1 MAEAQVPELSSANKI
16 RQLAG
21 VPIEPQAAP
30 MPEEPPAWGEIKD
43 SEEYK
48 KLTYPEQ
55 VNLARQWG
63 AETKQYA
70 SLLPD
75 YTDEQGAQIDDF
87 VNKDAVD
94 VPASVKA
101 AAATA
106 GLIKGSAGVLG
117 GIAGL
122 TVGAATG
129 PSAPVLAP
137 ALAVG
142 GAVAASGMAEKAL
155 EKYVPNVARA
165 GKFAPGYETAGELA
179 PAAVTGGIGA
189 KQLYTSGRTL
199 FSELGAKKATEEMGK
214 YAGKAAVSGA
224 GVGTIA
230 RLATGGEVTPGT
242 VASDALF
249 GVLYSGLNANT
260 RVKGYNFEEFKD
272 LNYRVKN
279 GSATQ
284 AEKADWAN
292 ILNEAQNVNARG
304 VQRAERTTVNL
315 GRKSVVDRTRFQQGE
330 QPVEVRPYY
339 EPLPS
344 APTTP
349 STEIELSRQPQ
360 ARPMKPAT
368 VVTPEALPESGVRG
382 NARGTQADTAE
393 MQRRGIP
400 TNIQAEFTDL
410 TPAARRQNVFSV
422 ESQGINPDAI
432 FPSTR
437 GLQGEI
443 VREGPIVTP
452 RTQLPSGE
460 RLALPA
466 EGEPRPR
473 TSALEAAK
481 VIELEKGMEERIRQ
495 SPQGGYGLKTELG
508 KVAVPEES
516 VITGASYSDPGQQ
529 YLEWQKNINKSGS
542 KYLAASDYDENKNWE
557 KEGGIKI
564 DNSYYSTIVS
574 GDTRIAVSSSG
585 LYLRRGKVAQSYE
598 ADIDKNGN
606 QIYTVERIVT
616 DPTKRGT
623 GSASNALKNLTD
635 IADKSNVTL
644 QLEPAV
650 VESLSKKGQKALT
663 FQQLGDWYKRNGF
676 VPKFDGSNSVLIR
689 EPKQNISK
697 PTIPRPMGGSAGE
710 GGFVSTD
717 VSKLVKNY
725 MTSAGALTN
734 DMADTLLASKYN
746 KAQLKYE
753 AQFRIRDF
761 NRALIKETGSSNLTP
776 ELSNA
781 IKKYMYGETEDASL
795 IPPQTLAATK
805 RLRSFL
811 DQGASRI
818 VNEPGL
824 LSEGQRETVLGNIGS
839 YMSRDYAKFYD
850 KNFTMDKLEAKDKKK
865 FAQSVDFVRRQFL
878 DRAKQEV
885 DDAAEAGRPPIEWL
899 RKINETQSVP
909 MERLMGEVQRIV
921 EQGGI
926 RELGQKARFN
936 PESYGLS
943 KDLTGLKRRKDIPE
957 EVRYLMGEYDDP
969 RIGFLRGAMKQI
981 NLFVDNRTLTKLREQ
996 GFASGLFFDYP
1007 APNTVEI
1014 APKGSEVMSPLNGV
1028 YADPMVAKALNNF
1041 DVAFTSNIPGLST
1054 FSKVNTII
1062 KWSKT
1067 VGSLRSQ
1074 ARNFIFNIPIQIQN
1088 GNFDFLTGKDFGRTT
1103 SMIMADYGFSGD
1115 TQQIRNQLRRAVG
1128 LGVMNNAKFNEMEA
1142 LMKDASIDRGDIQ
1155 NFVERN
1161 FFGKLSGPA
1170 AKVIDSAANI
1180 KNFLDFMYR
1189 TGDNFHKI
1197 ALWRYRVN
1205 SLMEGKKMSEADAEI
1220 EAADWVNDR
1229 FATYEKLPP
1238 ALKAL
1243 RANPFA
1249 KNFISWNAERIR
1261 NSYHSIKGA
1270 IEDMRTPGM
1279 EKYGM
1284 RTIIGN
1290 ILGLTISLGSQMMAA
1305 YALGWSY
1312 EKIKQLNNLAPGYQK
1327 SATLLPVG
1335 YDPKN
1340 QEVTYI
1346 DISYSDP
1353 FDIIRQPINAFM
1365 SGDALDKKLIGAI
1378 GTFFGDFL
1386 GFSIAT
1392 ETLAGVMK
1400 NERADGTQIVN
1411 PKASPA
1417 AKLGAWSEYLGR
1429 TIEPGTISDMR
1440 QLYFAIKGQPDPFFG
1455 PRAPVPSIPG
1465 MVSSFAGFRVQ
1476 KLNLGDELFKKS
1488 RSFNNAM
1495 GQSTR
1500 LFTGGLVSRG
1510 TPNRDVLASGA
1521 EQMDRARIETFKDMS
1536 KVYNSALSWGL
1547 SEDQAV
1553 SEMRRGG
1560 ISKENIAAIISG
1572 EVPQFRVGRSMLKE
1586 LYRDMPEDSER
1597 RMQITRELLN
1607 QEQ

>member
-30 MPEEPPAWGEIKD
+30 LPEEPPAWGEIKD

-63 AETKQYA
+63 EETKQYA
-70 SLLPD
+70 ALLPD

-94 VPASVKA
+94 VPTNVKA

-165 GKFAPGYETAGELA
+165 GKFAPGYEAAGELA
-179 PAAVTGGIGA
+179 PAAITGGIGA

-199 FSELGAKKATEEMGK
+199 FAELGAKKAAEEMGK

-292 ILNEAQNVNARG
+292 ILNEAQNVNAKG
-304 VQRAERTTVNL
+304 VQRAERTTVDL
-315 GRKSVVDRTRFQQGE
+315 GRKSVLDRTRFQQGE

-360 ARPMKPAT
+360 ARPIKPAT

-382 NARGTQADTAE
+382 NVRGTQADTAE

-400 TNIQAEFTDL
+400 TNIQSEFTDL

-432 FPSTR
+432 SPSTR

-460 RLALPA
+460 RLALP
-466 EGEPRPR
+466 E
-473 TSALEAAK
+473 
-481 VIELEKGMEERIRQ
+481 I
-495 SPQGGYGLKTELG
+495 
-508 KVAVPEES
+508 
-516 VITGASYSDPGQQ
+516 
-529 YLEWQKNINKSGS
+529 KNIQDTRGLGVQFHGARSPIQN
-542 KYLAASDYDENKNWE
+542 LDE
-557 KEGGIKI
+557 G
-564 DNSYYSTIVS
+564 YYSPENIYGGESTFYTTDAIDVAAGYKRKNPNSIIYEVS
-574 GDTRIAVSSSG
+574 EREPVKFFDMEGRLPSSRWMQLFKPSG
-585 LYLRRGKVAQSYE
+585 MNLPSDDFIQFG
-598 ADIDKNGN
+598 I
-606 QIYTVERIVT
+606 
-616 DPTKRGT
+616 
-623 GSASNALKNLTD
+623 GSASERSSGNPNLREIMD
-635 IADKSNVTL
+635 EMRLESANEGYSKDTL
-644 QLEPAV
+644 QEFFGIITEKLEKMGFGGMQHIGGINTNKQRHLVKIYFQPSKQIQLKPA
-650 VESLSKKGQKALT
+650 EETGYSKSLPTQAGKS
-663 FQQLGDWYKRNGF
+663 
-676 VPKFDGSNSVLIR
+676 
-689 EPKQNISK
+689 
-697 PTIPRPMGGSAGE
+697 TIPRPMRGKAGE
-710 GGFVSTD
+710 AGFVSTD

-746 KAQLKYE
+746 KAQLQYE

-824 LSEGQRETVLGNIGS
+824 LSEGQKETVLGNIGS

-957 EVRYLMGEYDDP
+957 EIRYLMGEYDDP
-969 RIGFLRGAMKQI
+969 RIGFLKGAMKQI

-1028 YADPMVAKALNNF
+1028 YADPMVAQALNNF
-1041 DVAFTSNIPGLST
+1041 DVAFTSNIPGIST
-1054 FSKVNTII
+1054 FSKMNAII

-1103 SMIMADYGFSGD
+1103 SMIMADYGLSGD

-1142 LMKDASIDRGDIQ
+1142 LMKDAAIDKGDIR
-1155 NFVERN
+1155 NFIERN
-1161 FFGKLSGPA
+1161 FYSKLAMPA
-1170 AKVIDSAANI
+1170 QKALDSAVSI
-1180 KNFLDFMYR
+1180 KEFLDFLYR

-1205 SLMEGKKMSEADAEI
+1205 SLMDGKKMSEADAEI

-1238 ALKAL
+1238 MLKAF

-1312 EKIKQLNNLAPGYQK
+1312 EKIKQLNDLAPGYQK

-1365 SGDALDKKLIGAI
+1365 SGDTLDKKLIGAI

-1411 PKASPA
+1411 PKASPI
-1417 AKLGAWSEYLGR
+1417 AKLGAWGEYLGR

-1465 MVSSFAGFRVQ
+1465 MISSFGGFRVQ

-1500 LFTGGLVSRG
+1500 LFTGGLMGRG

-1607 QEQ
+1607 QEK

>member
-21 VPIEPQAAP
+21 VPIEAQPAP
-30 MPEEPPAWGEIKD
+30 RIEEPPAWSEVKD

-55 VNLARQWG
+55 ISLAQQWG
-63 AETKQYA
+63 DETKQYA
-70 SLLPD
+70 STLPD
-75 YTDEQGAQIDDF
+75 YDPKQDAEIDDF

-106 GLIKGSAGVLG
+106 GFIKGSAGVLG

-122 TVGAATG
+122 TAGAATG

-137 ALAVG
+137 AFAVG
-142 GAVAASGMAEKAL
+142 GAVAASGMAEKGL
-155 EKYVPNVARA
+155 EKYFPNVARA
-165 GKFAPGYETAGELA
+165 GKFAPGYETAGQLV
-179 PAAVTGGIGA
+179 PAVVTGGIGA

-199 FSELGAKKATEEMGK
+199 FAELGAKKATEEMGK
-214 YAGKAAVSGA
+214 YTGKAAISGA

-230 RLATGGEVTPGT
+230 RLATGGKVTPGT
-242 VASDALF
+242 VAEDALF

-260 RVKGYNFEEFKD
+260 RVSGYNFEEFKN

-284 AEKADWAN
+284 AEFSDWKN
-292 ILNEAQNVNARG
+292 ILSEAQNVSAKG
-304 VQRAERTTVNL
+304 VQRAERTTVDL
-315 GRKSVVDRTRFQQGE
+315 GRKNVLDRTKFQQGE
-330 QPVEVRPYY
+330 QPVEVKPYY

-349 STEIELSRQPQ
+349 STEIELSRRPQ

-382 NARGTQADTAE
+382 NVRGTQADTAE
-393 MQRRGIP
+393 MQRREIP
-400 TNIQAEFTDL
+400 TNIQGEFTDL
-410 TPAARRQNVFSV
+410 TQRPPRQNIFSV

-432 FPSTR
+432 APSTR

-460 RLALPA
+460 KLALPA
-466 EGEPRPR
+466 QGEFRPQ

-495 SPQGGYGLKTELG
+495 SPQGQRGLRKDLEAVAAPERVQEQIELPN
-508 KVAVPEES
+508 KVKVNIIAPDQETASLVRQKIEQGQGSLLEQKQIAAENARANLDEIGPEPAKPRPEKKWF
-516 VITGASYSDPGQQ
+516 GPKG
-529 YLEWQKNINKSGS
+529 
-542 KYLAASDYDENKNWE
+542 
-557 KEGGIKI
+557 KEGADPRAVIEWE
-564 DNSYYSTIVS
+564 DQ
-574 GDTRIAVSSSG
+574 TRKYNAW
-585 LYLRRGKVAQSYE
+585 
-598 ADIDKNGN
+598 
-606 QIYTVERIVT
+606 
-616 DPTKRGT
+616 KR
-623 GSASNALKNLTD
+623 K
-635 IADKSNVTL
+635 
-644 QLEPAV
+644 
-650 VESLSKKGQKALT
+650 
-663 FQQLGDWYKRNGF
+663 Y
-676 VPKFDGSNSVLIR
+676 SVLKKA
-689 EPKQNISK
+689 EVEANNAVFYEQKKQT
-697 PTIPRPMGGSAGE
+697 TIPRPMGGSQGQ

-717 VSKLVKNY
+717 VTKLIKNY

-746 KAQLKYE
+746 KAQLQYE
-753 AQFRIRDF
+753 AQFRLRDF

-781 IKKYMYGETEDASL
+781 IKQYMYGESEDTSL
-795 IPPQTLAATK
+795 IPPETLAATK

-811 DQGASRI
+811 DQGASKI
-818 VNEPGL
+818 ANEPGL
-824 LSEGQRETVLGNIGS
+824 LSESQRETVLGNIGS
-839 YMSRDYAKFYD
+839 YVSRDYAKFND
-850 KNFTMDKLEAKDKKK
+850 PNFTMDKLQAKDKKR

-899 RKINETQSVP
+899 RKIHETQSVP

-921 EQGGI
+921 EQGGV
-926 RELGQKARFN
+926 RELGQKAKFN
-936 PESYGLS
+936 PESYGIS
-943 KDLTGLKRRKDIPE
+943 KDLAGLKQRKDIPE
-957 EVRYLMGEYDDP
+957 EIRYLMGEYDDP
-969 RIGFLRGAMKQI
+969 RIGFLKGAMKQI
-981 NLFVDNRTLTKLREQ
+981 NLYVDNRTLTKLRDQ
-996 GFASGLFFDYP
+996 GFAAGLFFDYP

-1028 YADPMVAKALNNF
+1028 YADPMVARALNNF

-1103 SMIMADYGFSGD
+1103 AMIMADYGLSGD

-1142 LMKDASIDRGDIQ
+1142 LMKDAAIDRGNIQ
-1155 NFVERN
+1155 DFIERN
-1161 FFGKLSGPA
+1161 FFGKLVGPA
-1170 AKVIDSAANI
+1170 TKALDTAANI

-1205 SLMEGKKMSEADAEI
+1205 SLMDGKKMSEADAEI

-1238 ALKAL
+1238 MLKAF

-1270 IEDMRTPGM
+1270 IEDMKTPGM

-1312 EKIKQLNNLAPGYQK
+1312 EKIKQLNDLAPGYQK

-1365 SGDALDKKLIGAI
+1365 SEDTLDKKLIGAV

-1411 PKASPA
+1411 PKASPI
-1417 AKLGAWSEYLGR
+1417 AKLGAWGEYLGR

-1465 MVSSFAGFRVQ
+1465 MLSSFGGFRVQ

-1510 TPNRDVLASGA
+1510 KPNRDMLASGA

-1547 SEDQAV
+1547 SQDQAV

-1572 EVPQFRVGRSMLKE
+1572 EIPQFRVGRSMLKE

>member
-1 MAEAQVPELSSANKI
+1 
-16 RQLAG
+16 
-21 VPIEPQAAP
+21 
-30 MPEEPPAWGEIKD
+30 
-43 SEEYK
+43 
-48 KLTYPEQ
+48 
-55 VNLARQWG
+55 
-63 AETKQYA
+63 
-70 SLLPD
+70 
-75 YTDEQGAQIDDF
+75 
-87 VNKDAVD
+87 
-94 VPASVKA
+94 
-101 AAATA
+101 
-106 GLIKGSAGVLG
+106 
-117 GIAGL
+117 
-122 TVGAATG
+122 
-129 PSAPVLAP
+129 
-137 ALAVG
+137 
-142 GAVAASGMAEKAL
+142 
-155 EKYVPNVARA
+155 
-165 GKFAPGYETAGELA
+165 
-179 PAAVTGGIGA
+179 
-189 KQLYTSGRTL
+189 
-199 FSELGAKKATEEMGK
+199 
-214 YAGKAAVSGA
+214 
-224 GVGTIA
+224 
-230 RLATGGEVTPGT
+230 
-242 VASDALF
+242 
-249 GVLYSGLNANT
+249 
-260 RVKGYNFEEFKD
+260 
-272 LNYRVKN
+272 
-279 GSATQ
+279 
-284 AEKADWAN
+284 
-292 ILNEAQNVNARG
+292 
-304 VQRAERTTVNL
+304 
-315 GRKSVVDRTRFQQGE
+315 
-330 QPVEVRPYY
+330 
-339 EPLPS
+339 
-344 APTTP
+344 
-349 STEIELSRQPQ
+349 
-360 ARPMKPAT
+360 
-368 VVTPEALPESGVRG
+368 
-382 NARGTQADTAE
+382 
-393 MQRRGIP
+393 
-400 TNIQAEFTDL
+400 
-410 TPAARRQNVFSV
+410 
-422 ESQGINPDAI
+422 
-432 FPSTR
+432 
-437 GLQGEI
+437 
-443 VREGPIVTP
+443 
-452 RTQLPSGE
+452 
-460 RLALPA
+460 
-466 EGEPRPR
+466 
-473 TSALEAAK
+473 
-481 VIELEKGMEERIRQ
+481 
-495 SPQGGYGLKTELG
+495 
-508 KVAVPEES
+508 
-516 VITGASYSDPGQQ
+516 
-529 YLEWQKNINKSGS
+529 
-542 KYLAASDYDENKNWE
+542 
-557 KEGGIKI
+557 
-564 DNSYYSTIVS
+564 
-574 GDTRIAVSSSG
+574 
-585 LYLRRGKVAQSYE
+585 
-598 ADIDKNGN
+598 
-606 QIYTVERIVT
+606 
-616 DPTKRGT
+616 
-623 GSASNALKNLTD
+623 
-635 IADKSNVTL
+635 
-644 QLEPAV
+644 
-650 VESLSKKGQKALT
+650 
-663 FQQLGDWYKRNGF
+663 
-676 VPKFDGSNSVLIR
+676 
-689 EPKQNISK
+689 
-697 PTIPRPMGGSAGE
+697 MGGSKGQ

-746 KAQLKYE
+746 KAQLQYE

-1028 YADPMVAKALNNF
+1028 YADPMVAQALNNF

-1103 SMIMADYGFSGD
+1103 SMIMADYGLSGD

-1170 AKVIDSAANI
+1170 AKVIDSAINI

-1238 ALKAL
+1238 MLKAF

-1417 AKLGAWSEYLGR
+1417 AKLGAWGEYLGR

-1465 MVSSFAGFRVQ
+1465 MVSSFGGFRVQ

-1547 SEDQAV
+1547 SQDQAV

-1586 LYRDMPEDSER
+1586 LYMDMPEDSER

>member
-21 VPIEPQAAP
+21 VPIEPQPALQI
-30 MPEEPPAWGEIKD
+30 EEPPAWNEVKD

-70 SLLPD
+70 STLPD
-75 YTDEQGAQIDDF
+75 YDPKQDVEIDDF
-87 VNKDAVD
+87 VNKEAVD
-94 VPASVKA
+94 VPTNVKVA
-101 AAATA
+101 AGAAGLVKGAAAT
-106 GLIKGSAGVLG
+106 LG
-117 GIAGL
+117 GIGGA
-122 TVGAATG
+122 TVGAFTG
-129 PSAPVLAP
+129 PAAPVAVP

-142 GAVAASGMAEKAL
+142 GSIAASALAEEAL
-155 EKYVPNVARA
+155 KKFTPNVAKARE
-165 GKFAPGYETAGELA
+165 FAPGYATAGELA
-179 PAAVTGGIGA
+179 PAVGIGA
-189 KQLYTSGRTL
+189 AGVKQLYTSGKTL
-199 FSELGAKKATEEMGK
+199 FAELGAKKAAEEMGK
-214 YAGKAAVSGA
+214 FVAKGAAAGA
-224 GVGTIA
+224 GIGTVA
-230 RLATGGEVTPGT
+230 RAVTGGEVTPGT
-242 VASDALF
+242 IAEDALF
-249 GVLYSGLNANT
+249 GALYQGLGANT
-260 RVKGYNFEEFKD
+260 RVKGYNFNEFKD
-272 LNYRVKN
+272 LNYKVKN

-284 AEKADWAN
+284 AEFADWKN
-292 ILNEAQNVNARG
+292 ILNEAQNVGAKG
-304 VQRAERTTVNL
+304 VQSVERTTVDL
-315 GRKSVVDRTRFQQGE
+315 GRKNVLDRTRFQQGE

-360 ARPMKPAT
+360 ARQMKPAT

-382 NARGTQADTAE
+382 NVRGTQADTAE

-410 TPAARRQNVFSV
+410 TQRPPRQNIFSV

-432 FPSTR
+432 APSTR

-460 RLALPA
+460 KLALPVQ
-466 EGEPRPR
+466 GEFRPQ
-473 TSALEAAK
+473 TSALEAAR
-481 VIELEKGMEERIRQ
+481 VIEAEKGIEERIRQ
-495 SPQGGYGLKTELG
+495 SPQG
-508 KVAVPEES
+508 A
-516 VITGASYSDPGQQ
+516 
-529 YLEWQKNINKSGS
+529 
-542 KYLAASDYDENKNWE
+542 
-557 KEGGIKI
+557 
-564 DNSYYSTIVS
+564 
-574 GDTRIAVSSSG
+574 
-585 LYLRRGKVAQSYE
+585 
-598 ADIDKNGN
+598 
-606 QIYTVERIVT
+606 
-616 DPTKRGT
+616 
-623 GSASNALKNLTD
+623 
-635 IADKSNVTL
+635 
-644 QLEPAV
+644 
-650 VESLSKKGQKALT
+650 KALT
-663 FQQLGDWYKRNGF
+663 GELGAGKT
-676 VPKFDGSNSVLIR
+676 
-689 EPKQNISK
+689 
-697 PTIPRPMGGSAGE
+697 TIPRPMGGSQGQ

-717 VSKLVKNY
+717 VTKLIKNY
-725 MTSAGALTN
+725 MTSAGALSN

-746 KAQLKYE
+746 KAQLQYE
-753 AQFRIRDF
+753 AQFRLRDF

-781 IKKYMYGETEDASL
+781 IKQYMYGESEDASL
-795 IPPQTLAATK
+795 IPPETLAATK

-811 DQGASRI
+811 DQGASKI
-818 VNEPGL
+818 ANEPGL
-824 LSEGQRETVLGNIGS
+824 LSEGQRETILGNIGS
-839 YMSRDYAKFYD
+839 YVSRDYAKFND
-850 KNFTMDKLEAKDKKK
+850 PNFTMDKLEAKDKKK
-865 FAQSVDFVRRQFL
+865 FAQSVDFVRKQFL
-878 DRAKQEV
+878 DRAKQEIE
-885 DDAAEAGRPPIEWL
+885 DAAEAGRPPIEWL
-899 RKINETQSVP
+899 RKIHETQSVP

-921 EQGGI
+921 EQGGV

-936 PESYGLS
+936 PESYGIS
-943 KDLTGLKRRKDIPE
+943 KDLAGLKKRKDIPE
-957 EVRYLMGEYDDP
+957 EIRYLMGEYDDP
-969 RIGFLRGAMKQI
+969 RIGFLKGAMKQI
-981 NLFVDNRTLTKLREQ
+981 NLYVDNRTLTKLRDQ
-996 GFASGLFFDYP
+996 GFSAGLFFDYP

-1028 YADPMVAKALNNF
+1028 YADPMVARALNNF

-1088 GNFDFLTGKDFGRTT
+1088 GNFDFLAGKDFGRTT
-1103 SMIMADYGFSGD
+1103 AMIMADYGLSGD

-1142 LMKDASIDRGDIQ
+1142 LMKDAAIDRGDIQ

-1170 AKVIDSAANI
+1170 TKVIDSAVNI

-1205 SLMEGKKMSEADAEI
+1205 ALMDGKKMNEADAEI

-1238 ALKAL
+1238 MLKAF
-1243 RANPFA
+1243 RSNPFA

-1270 IEDMRTPGM
+1270 IEDMKTPGM

-1312 EKIKQLNNLAPGYQK
+1312 ENIKQLNDLAPGYQK

-1365 SGDALDKKLIGAI
+1365 SGDTLDKKLIGAV

-1411 PKASPA
+1411 PKASPT
-1417 AKLGAWSEYLGR
+1417 AKLGAWGEYLGR

-1465 MVSSFAGFRVQ
+1465 MLSSFGGFRVQ

-1495 GQSTR
+1495 GQSTK

-1510 TPNRDVLASGA
+1510 TPNKDMLASGA
-1521 EQMDRARIETFKDMS
+1521 EQMDRARIETFKDMG
-1536 KVYNSALSWGL
+1536 KIYNSALSWGL
-1547 SEDQAV
+1547 SQDQAV

-1560 ISKENIAAIISG
+1560 ISRENIAAIISG
-1572 EVPQFRVGRSMLKE
+1572 EVPKFRVGRSMLKE

>member
-21 VPIEPQAAP
+21 VPIEPQPAP
-30 MPEEPPAWGEIKD
+30 QIEEPPAWNEIKD

-70 SLLPD
+70 STLPD
-75 YTDEQGAQIDDF
+75 YDPKQDSEIDDF
-87 VNKDAVD
+87 VNKEAVD
-94 VPASVKA
+94 VPTNVKVA
-101 AAATA
+101 AGAA
-106 GLIKGSAGVLG
+106 GLYVGAAGVLG
-117 GIAGL
+117 GLAGA
-122 TVGAATG
+122 GAGTLTG
-129 PSAPVLAP
+129 PAAPVAVP

-142 GAVAASGMAEKAL
+142 GSIAASTLAEKAIQ
-155 EKYVPNVARA
+155 EYFPNVSAAR
-165 GKFAPGYETAGELA
+165 KFALGYAKAGEIA
-179 PAAVTGGIGA
+179 PSALVAGAGA

-199 FSELGAKKATEEMGK
+199 FSELGAKKASEEMLK
-214 YAGKAAVSGA
+214 FAGKGAAAGA
-224 GVGTIA
+224 GVGTVA
-230 RLATGGEVTPGT
+230 RAVTGGEVTPGT
-242 VASDALF
+242 ITEDALF
-249 GVLYSGLNANT
+249 GALYQGLGANT
-260 RVKGYNFEEFKD
+260 RVKGYNFEEFKN
-272 LNYRVKN
+272 LNYKVKN
-279 GSATQ
+279 GSATK
-284 AEKADWAN
+284 AERSDWAN
-292 ILNEAQNVNARG
+292 ILNEAQNVNAKG
-304 VQRAERTTVNL
+304 VQRAERTTVDL
-315 GRKSVVDRTRFQQGE
+315 GKKNVLDRTRFQQGE
-330 QPVEVRPYY
+330 QPVEVKPYY

-344 APTTP
+344 APTTQ

-360 ARPMKPAT
+360 ARQMKPAT

-382 NARGTQADTAE
+382 NVRGTQADTAE

-400 TNIQAEFTDL
+400 TNIQGEFIDL
-410 TPAARRQNVFSV
+410 TQRPPRQNIFSV

-432 FPSTR
+432 APSTR

-443 VREGPIVTP
+443 VREGPIITP

-460 RLALPA
+460 KLALPA
-466 EGEPRPR
+466 QGEFRPQ

-481 VIELEKGMEERIRQ
+481 VIEAEKGIEERIRQ
-495 SPQGGYGLKTELG
+495 SPQG
-508 KVAVPEES
+508 A
-516 VITGASYSDPGQQ
+516 
-529 YLEWQKNINKSGS
+529 
-542 KYLAASDYDENKNWE
+542 
-557 KEGGIKI
+557 
-564 DNSYYSTIVS
+564 
-574 GDTRIAVSSSG
+574 
-585 LYLRRGKVAQSYE
+585 
-598 ADIDKNGN
+598 
-606 QIYTVERIVT
+606 
-616 DPTKRGT
+616 
-623 GSASNALKNLTD
+623 
-635 IADKSNVTL
+635 
-644 QLEPAV
+644 
-650 VESLSKKGQKALT
+650 KALT
-663 FQQLGDWYKRNGF
+663 SELGAGKT
-676 VPKFDGSNSVLIR
+676 
-689 EPKQNISK
+689 
-697 PTIPRPMGGSAGE
+697 TIPRPMGGSQGQ

-717 VSKLVKNY
+717 VTKLIKNY
-725 MTSAGALTN
+725 MTSAGALSN

-746 KAQLKYE
+746 KAQLQYE
-753 AQFRIRDF
+753 AQFRLRDF

-781 IKKYMYGETEDASL
+781 IKQYMYGESEDASL
-795 IPPQTLAATK
+795 IPPETLAATK

-811 DQGASRI
+811 DQGASKI
-818 VNEPGL
+818 ANEPGL
-824 LSEGQRETVLGNIGS
+824 LSESQRETVLGNIGS
-839 YMSRDYAKFYD
+839 YVSRDYAKFND
-850 KNFTMDKLEAKDKKK
+850 PNFTMDKLQAKDKKR

-899 RKINETQSVP
+899 RKIHETQSVP

-921 EQGGI
+921 EQGGV
-926 RELGQKARFN
+926 RELGQKAKFN
-936 PESYGLS
+936 PESYGIS
-943 KDLTGLKRRKDIPE
+943 KDLAGLKQRKDIPE
-957 EVRYLMGEYDDP
+957 EIRYLMGEYDDP
-969 RIGFLRGAMKQI
+969 RIGFLKGAMKQI
-981 NLFVDNRTLTKLREQ
+981 NLYVDNRTLTKLRDQ
-996 GFASGLFFDYP
+996 GFAAGLFFDYP

-1028 YADPMVAKALNNF
+1028 YADPMVARALNNF

-1054 FSKVNTII
+1054 FSKINTII

-1088 GNFDFLTGKDFGRTT
+1088 GNFDFLAGKDFGRTT
-1103 SMIMADYGFSGD
+1103 AMIMADYGLSGD

-1142 LMKDASIDRGDIQ
+1142 LMKDAAIDRGDIQ

-1170 AKVIDSAANI
+1170 TKVIDSAVNI

-1205 SLMEGKKMSEADAEI
+1205 ALMDGKKMSEADAEI

-1238 ALKAL
+1238 MLKAF

-1270 IEDMRTPGM
+1270 IEDMKTPGM

-1312 EKIKQLNNLAPGYQK
+1312 EKIKQLNDLAPGYQK
-1327 SATLLPVG
+1327 LATLLPVG

-1365 SGDALDKKLIGAI
+1365 SGDTLDKKLIGAV

-1417 AKLGAWSEYLGR
+1417 AKLGAWGEYLGR

-1465 MVSSFAGFRVQ
+1465 MLSSFGGFRVQ

-1495 GQSTR
+1495 GQSTK

-1510 TPNRDVLASGA
+1510 TPNKDMLASGA

-1536 KVYNSALSWGL
+1536 KIYNSALSWGL
-1547 SEDQAV
+1547 SQDQAV

-1560 ISKENIAAIISG
+1560 ISRENIAAIISG
-1572 EVPQFRVGRSMLKE
+1572 EVPKFRVGRSMLKE

>member
-63 AETKQYA
+63 TETKQYA

-94 VPASVKA
+94 VPTNVKA

-292 ILNEAQNVNARG
+292 ILNEAQNVNAKG

-360 ARPMKPAT
+360 ARPIKPAT

-382 NARGTQADTAE
+382 NVRGTQADTAE

-432 FPSTR
+432 APSTR

-443 VREGPIVTP
+443 VREGPIITP

-466 EGEPRPR
+466 EGEFRPTR
-473 TSALEAAK
+473 KAEEATA
-481 VIELEKGMEERIRQ
+481 VIELEKGMEDRIRQ
-495 SPQGGYGLKTELG
+495 SLQGQRGLRKDLEA
-508 KVAVPEES
+508 VAVKEEKPI
-516 VITGASYSDPGQQ
+516 VETSYSDPGQQ
-529 YLEWQKNINKSGS
+529 YLEWQKNINKSGV

-574 GDTRIAVSSSG
+574 GDTRIALSSSG
-585 LYLRRGKVAQSYE
+585 LYLRRGKVSQSYE

-623 GSASNALKNLTD
+623 GSASNALKKLTD

-644 QLEPAV
+644 QLEPAT
-650 VESLSKKGQKALT
+650 VESLSGKGQKSLT

-676 VPKFDGSNSVLIR
+676 VPKFEGSNSVLIR
-689 EPKQNISK
+689 EPKQAVFK
-697 PTIPRPMGGSAGE
+697 TTIPRPMGGSAGQ

-717 VSKLVKNY
+717 ISKLVKNY

-746 KAQLKYE
+746 KAQLQYE

-761 NRALIKETGSSNLTP
+761 NRALIKETGSSNITP

-1054 FSKVNTII
+1054 FSKINTII

-1088 GNFDFLTGKDFGRTT
+1088 GNFDFLAGKDFGRTT
-1103 SMIMADYGFSGD
+1103 SMIMADYGLSGD

-1238 ALKAL
+1238 ALKAF

-1279 EKYGM
+1279 EKYGV
-1284 RTIIGN
+1284 RTLIGN

-1465 MVSSFAGFRVQ
+1465 MVSSFGGFRVQ

-1547 SEDQAV
+1547 SQDQAV

-1586 LYRDMPEDSER
+1586 LYRNMPEDSER

-1607 QEQ
+1607 QE

>member
-94 VPASVKA
+94 VPARAKVI
-101 AAATA
+101 A
-106 GLIKGSAGVLG
+106 GLAGAAKGAGAVAGATLGGIGGATLGPVGAVAGGVAG
-117 GIAGL
+117 GIAGSEL
-122 TVGAATG
+122 VGTAFEKMFPTKVPISKELAPGYAATG
-129 PSAPVLAP
+129 EYVP
-137 ALAVG
+137 
-142 GAVAASGMAEKAL
+142 AVATGLLGAAGLAT
-155 EKYVPNVARA
+155 A
-165 GKFAPGYETAGELA
+165 GK
-179 PAAVTGGIGA
+179 
-189 KQLYTSGRTL
+189 TL
-199 FSELGAKKATEEMGK
+199 FAELGAKKAAEEMGK
-214 YAGKAAVSGA
+214 RVGTAAITGA
-224 GVGTIA
+224 GLGTAI
-230 RLATGGEVTPGT
+230 RTVTGGSVTPGT
-242 VASDALF
+242 IAEDALF
-249 GVLYSGLNANT
+249 GALYSGLSATT
-260 RVKGYNFEEFKD
+260 RVKGYNAEEFKD

-279 GSATQ
+279 GTATK
-284 AEKADWAN
+284 AEGEDWVN
-292 ILNEAQNVNARG
+292 ILNEARAVGAKN
-304 VQRAERTTVNL
+304 VQRAERT
-315 GRKSVVDRTRFQQGE
+315 SVKFGNKNIVEKTRFQQGE
-330 QPVEVRPYY
+330 QPVEVKPYY

-382 NARGTQADTAE
+382 NVRGTQADTAE

-410 TPAARRQNVFSV
+410 TPSARRQNVFSV

-432 FPSTR
+432 APSTR
-437 GLQGEI
+437 GLQGDI

-466 EGEPRPR
+466 EGEIV
-473 TSALEAAK
+473 SKQVQEQ
-481 VIELEKGMEERIRQ
+481 IELPNKIKANIVAPDQETANLVRQKIEKGLA
-495 SPQGGYGLKTELG
+495 GKT
-508 KVAVPEES
+508 
-516 VITGASYSDPGQQ
+516 
-529 YLEWQKNINKSGS
+529 
-542 KYLAASDYDENKNWE
+542 
-557 KEGGIKI
+557 
-564 DNSYYSTIVS
+564 
-574 GDTRIAVSSSG
+574 
-585 LYLRRGKVAQSYE
+585 
-598 ADIDKNGN
+598 
-606 QIYTVERIVT
+606 
-616 DPTKRGT
+616 
-623 GSASNALKNLTD
+623 
-635 IADKSNVTL
+635 
-644 QLEPAV
+644 
-650 VESLSKKGQKALT
+650 
-663 FQQLGDWYKRNGF
+663 
-676 VPKFDGSNSVLIR
+676 
-689 EPKQNISK
+689 
-697 PTIPRPMGGSAGE
+697 TIPRPMGGSAGE

-746 KAQLKYE
+746 KAQLQYE
-753 AQFRIRDF
+753 SQFRIRDF

-795 IPPQTLAATK
+795 IPPQTLEATK

-1028 YADPMVAKALNNF
+1028 YTDPMVAKALNNF

-1103 SMIMADYGFSGD
+1103 SMIMADYGLSGD

-1170 AKVIDSAANI
+1170 AKVIDSAINI

-1220 EAADWVNDR
+1220 EAADWANDR

-1238 ALKAL
+1238 ALKVF

-1270 IEDMRTPGM
+1270 IEDMKTPGM

-1417 AKLGAWSEYLGR
+1417 AKLAAWGEYLGR

-1465 MVSSFAGFRVQ
+1465 MVSSFGGFRVQ

>member
-21 VPIEPQAAP
+21 VPIEPQPAP
-30 MPEEPPAWGEIKD
+30 QIEEPPAWNEVKN

-70 SLLPD
+70 STLPD
-75 YTDEQGAQIDDF
+75 YDPNQDSEIDDF

-122 TVGAATG
+122 TAGAATG

-137 ALAVG
+137 ALAVS
-142 GAVAASGMAEKAL
+142 GAIAASGMAEKAL

-165 GKFAPGYETAGELA
+165 GKFAPGYETAGQLA
-179 PAAVTGGIGA
+179 PAVVTGGIGA

-199 FSELGAKKATEEMGK
+199 FAELGAKKAAEEMGK
-214 YAGKAAVSGA
+214 YTGKAAISGA

-230 RLATGGEVTPGT
+230 RLATGGQVTPGT
-242 VASDALF
+242 VAEDALF

-260 RVKGYNFEEFKD
+260 RVKGYNAEEFKN
-272 LNYRVKN
+272 LNYRVKD
-279 GSATQ
+279 GTATK
-284 AEKADWAN
+284 AEVADWTN
-292 ILNEAQNVNARG
+292 ILNEARSVGAKN
-304 VQRAERTTVNL
+304 VQRADRTSVSL
-315 GRKSVVDRTRFQQGE
+315 GNKNVLERTRFQQGE

-344 APTTP
+344 ESVAPSISPKP

-360 ARPMKPAT
+360 ERPMKRAT

-382 NARGTQADTAE
+382 NVRGTQADTAE

-400 TNIQAEFTDL
+400 TNIQGEFTDL
-410 TPAARRQNVFSV
+410 TQRQPKQNIFSV

-432 FPSTR
+432 APSTR
-437 GLQGEI
+437 GMQGEI
-443 VREGPIVTP
+443 VREGPIITP
-452 RTQLPSGE
+452 RTQLQSGE

-466 EGEPRPR
+466 QGEFRPTR
-473 TSALEAAK
+473 KAEEAAA

-495 SPQGGYGLKTELG
+495 SPQGRYGLKTDLG
-508 KVAVPEES
+508 KVAVPEE
-516 VITGASYSDPGQQ
+516 IPQQ
-529 YLEWQKNINKSGS
+529 NILLKIN
-542 KYLAASDYDENKNWE
+542 EPN
-557 KEGGIKI
+557 GIKI
-564 DNSYYSTIVS
+564 GQYKLREGEQFSPIKEVPFDELGQGQSTIDQKLVEKYKKDILS
-574 GDTRIAVSSSG
+574 GKPIDPITSKYGDVIDGYHRASALYELGFKKIPVTFVEENEKLAISEWKKSYGNVPFPSDTIN
-585 LYLRRGKVAQSYE
+585 K
-598 ADIDKNGN
+598 
-606 QIYTVERIVT
+606 
-616 DPTKRGT
+616 
-623 GSASNALKNLTD
+623 
-635 IADKSNVTL
+635 
-644 QLEPAV
+644 
-650 VESLSKKGQKALT
+650 
-663 FQQLGDWYKRNGF
+663 
-676 VPKFDGSNSVLIR
+676 
-689 EPKQNISK
+689 ISK
-697 PTIPRPMGGSAGE
+697 SYPNFNKKTTIPRPMGGSKGQ

-717 VSKLVKNY
+717 VTKLIKNY

-734 DMADTLLASKYN
+734 DMADTLRASKYN
-746 KAQLKYE
+746 KAQLEYE
-753 AQFRIRDF
+753 AKFRLRDF

-781 IKKYMYGETEDASL
+781 IKQYMYGESEDVSL
-795 IPPQTLAATK
+795 IPPETLAATK

-811 DQGASRI
+811 DQGASKI
-818 VNEPGL
+818 ANEPGL
-824 LSEGQRETVLGNIGS
+824 LSEVQRETILGNIGS
-839 YMSRDYAKFYD
+839 YVSRDYAKFND
-850 KNFTMDKLEAKDKKK
+850 PNFTMDKLEAKDKKK
-865 FAQSVDFVRRQFL
+865 FAQSVDFVRKQFL

-885 DDAAEAGRPPIEWL
+885 EDAAEAGRPPIEWL
-899 RKINETQSVP
+899 RKIHETQSVP

-921 EQGGI
+921 EQGGV

-936 PESYGLS
+936 PESYGIS
-943 KDLTGLKRRKDIPE
+943 KDLTGLKKRKDIPE
-957 EVRYLMGEYDDP
+957 EIRYLMGEYDDP
-969 RIGFLRGAMKQI
+969 RIGFLKGAMKQI
-981 NLFVDNRTLTKLREQ
+981 NLYVDNRTLTKLRDQ
-996 GFASGLFFDYP
+996 GFAAGLFFDYP

-1014 APKGSEVMSPLNGV
+1014 APKGSDVMSPLNGV
-1028 YADPMVAKALNNF
+1028 YADPMVAQALNNF

-1088 GNFDFLTGKDFGRTT
+1088 GNFDFLAGKDFGRTT
-1103 SMIMADYGFSGD
+1103 AMIMADYGLSGD
-1115 TQQIRNQLRRAVG
+1115 TQQIRSQLRRAVG

-1142 LMKDASIDRGDIQ
+1142 LMKDAAIDRGNIQ
-1155 NFVERN
+1155 DFIERN
-1161 FFGKLSGPA
+1161 FFGKLVGPA
-1170 AKVIDSAANI
+1170 TKALDTAANI

-1205 SLMEGKKMSEADAEI
+1205 ALMDGKKMSEADAEV
-1220 EAADWVNDR
+1220 EAADWVNNR

-1238 ALKAL
+1238 LLKGL

-1270 IEDMRTPGM
+1270 IEDMKTPGM

-1312 EKIKQLNNLAPGYQK
+1312 EKIKELNNLAPGYQK

-1340 QEVTYI
+1340 KEVTYI

-1365 SGDALDKKLIGAI
+1365 SEDTLDKKLIGAI

-1392 ETLAGVMK
+1392 ETLAGVMR

-1417 AKLGAWSEYLGR
+1417 AKLGAFGEYLGR

-1465 MVSSFAGFRVQ
+1465 MLSSFGGFRVQ

-1495 GQSTR
+1495 GQSTK

-1510 TPNRDVLASGA
+1510 TPNRDMLASGA
-1521 EQMDRARIETFKDMS
+1521 EQMDRARTETFKDMS

-1547 SEDQAV
+1547 SQDQAV

-1560 ISKENIAAIISG
+1560 IIRENIAAIISG
-1572 EVPQFRVGRSMLKE
+1572 EIPKFRVGRSMLKDI
-1586 LYRDMPEDSER
+1586 YRDMPEDSER